1 MTDRAHGVV
10 EFVHEGLRGGDVEP
24 HDIVVTHVVD
34 VFDEGS
40 ERIAVRGD
48 ENALAGFNR
57 GFDHL
62 FPIGDDA
69 GHRILEAFR
78 RGNVH
83 GGHVRVTGVVQS
95 TAFVAFGER
104 IRGRRVGAAPDQNL
118 SLAEFLR
125 GFRFVEALQSAVV
138 AFVQAPGVLN
148 RDPHLVKFVQGDP
161 ERTHG
166 TL

>member
-1 MTDRAHGVV
+1 M
-10 EFVHEGLRGGDVEP
+10 
-24 HDIVVTHVVD
+24 
-34 VFDEGS
+34 
-40 ERIAVRGD
+40 RGD

-78 RGNVH
+78 RRNVH
-83 GGHVRVTGVVQS
+83 GGHVCIAGVVQS

-125 GFRFVEALQSAVV
+125 GFRFVEALQGAVM
-138 AFVQAPGVLN
+138 AFIEAPGVFDGN
-148 RDPHLVKFVQGDP
+148 PHFVKLVQGDP